1 MMIKVIKHVEMDVEQ
16 SDEGKGIIIGLIQE
30 FLRK

>member
-1 MMIKVIKHVEMDVEQ
+1 MMIKVIKHVEIDVEQ
-16 SDEGKGIIIGLIQE
+16 SDEDKGIIIGLIQE